1 MLLLLFFFLSFSPIV
16 ILFGLTLT
24 RYAFTAAIAR
34 RCSLKML
41 NAYIIIIICKTITPR
56 THVPSCMSQ
65 LVANVHVINLLIS
78 PKSETI
84 SAAQT

>member
-1 MLLLLFFFLSFSPIV
+1 V
-16 ILFGLTLT
+16 ILTLT

-41 NAYIIIIICKTITPR
+41 NAYIIIFKIITLYIGIHMP
-56 THVPSCMSQ
+56 Q

-84 SAAQT
+84 SVAQT

>member
-1 MLLLLFFFLSFSPIV
+1 
-16 ILFGLTLT
+16 
-24 RYAFTAAIAR
+24 
-34 RCSLKML
+34 ML
-41 NAYIIIIICKTITPR
+41 NAYIIIICKIITLYMGTR
-56 THVPSCMSQ
+56 THKPR